1 MRIDFSR
8 EEVSLENNTAGVIVP
23 FDLTA
28 GRLEGKTFLW
38 GISFDYKLSNNL
50 QSSLQYTGRSE
61 QSHRPGSYRKSGG
74 QGFFLR
80 ENG

>member
-1 MRIDFSR
+1 MRVDFSR
-8 EEVSLENNTAGVIVP
+8 EEVTLENSTAGTLVP

-61 QSHRPGSYRKSGG
+61 QSHDPVHTAKAEVRA
-74 QGFFLR
+74 FF
-80 ENG
+80 